1 MLNGNNND
9 VLTVVLQRAA
19 RVRGQVLRLGLLQGR
34 GAARLLVRP
43 RPQLRPRP
51 RARLTP
57 RPHLGLDAGGG
68 GGAAPSVVAVG
79 GHLLLVQA
87 LRFAELGAPVLEPD
101 LQKNI

>member
-1 MLNGNNND
+1 M
-9 VLTVVLQRAA
+9 LQRAA

-51 RARLTP
+51 RPRARLPP
-57 RPHLGLDAGGG
+57 RPHLGLDTGGG
-68 GGAAPSVVAVG
+68 GGAAPSCVAVG